1 MKRVSKTGSRSLI
14 YQGSHCSFLSP
25 VFHIPNTVRVQP
37 CLTTSLTL
45 LPTIA
50 PLSDMMLSL
59 LAFFGFLLALA
70 GASPA
75 STRDISAS
83 TTTTN
88 TPTTPTPCH
97 YKAFDKPWILK
108 DITIFTPS
116 GQGNSSN
123 ATAHGTVSFHFC
135 DRNAR
140 LLLETD
146 CSGDVIG
153 DACEAGDGGYVSC
166 ENANVGF
173 KLASGGVVMV
183 ERWYEDNWWVLYQAV
198 HAFWQD

>member
-14 YQGSHCSFLSP
+14 YQ
-25 VFHIPNTVRVQP
+25 
-37 CLTTSLTL
+37 
-45 LPTIA
+45 
-50 PLSDMMLSL
+50 DMMLSL

-183 ERWYEDNWWVLYQAV
+183 ERWYEDNCLGPYPYNSGE
-198 HAFWQD
+198 AFGQNTTKMSIQQGASGTLASQSELLVEITAMA